1 VLHKKLHIDKGVY
14 MKTRNCFGLII
25 VLLCAGLAHTAGAQS
40 PANAEAMPLY
50 LPSEDGAEAFSPKLR
65 GRSDFSNVGRELVA
79 ELEQAGIVNR
89 SLRGPYRVALPL
101 VTFGHSGPKL
111 MVTYARKLPGSGDNG
126 VLLFIH
132 IPTN

>member
-1 VLHKKLHIDKGVY
+1 
-14 MKTRNCFGLII
+14 MKTHNWFSFVILSFCT
-25 VLLCAGLAHTAGAQS
+25 VLTPWASAQER
-40 PANAEAMPLY
+40 ADTRETFPL
-50 LPSEDGAEAFSPKLR
+50 LLSDSDRQAFSSKLR

-101 VTFGHSGPKL
+101 MSFGRTGPKV
-111 MVTYARKLPGSGDNG
+111 MITYARKLPGASGEG

-132 IPTN
+132 IPMQ